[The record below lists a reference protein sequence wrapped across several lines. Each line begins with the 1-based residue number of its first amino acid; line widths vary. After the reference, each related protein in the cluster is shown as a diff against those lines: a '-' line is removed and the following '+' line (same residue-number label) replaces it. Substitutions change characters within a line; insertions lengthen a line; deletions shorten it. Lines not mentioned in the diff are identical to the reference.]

1 MAFDDSQSIDC
12 ALLGNDP
19 HNHNH
24 GKLNQSMILS
34 SEKSVRNNVKWTIRN
49 GISSASLRRYRSA
62 FHRDRKNT
70 SSTHSD
76 HSQTSSFPLFRRF
89 YMMGT
94 SLKQKRHRYPEN
106 KPTTR
111 DALLSDIIHAAPRIT
126 IRHVITTIF
135 ITIVSSFLLIS
146 MIVLDL
152 AYLKDALPD
161 VIDDG
166 LRLPHDDILCARYP
180 KICVMKGLVIIV
192 FIGITIILCCSI
204 LTLYT
209 RARRHSRSLV
219 RKTDELEKEKC
230 LTQKLLHEILPPCV
244 AKDLING
251 RKAPAEYFDSVTVYF
266 SDIVGFTGIAR

>member
-24 GKLNQSMILS
+24 EKLNQSMTLPTD
-34 SEKSVRNNVKWTIRN
+34 KPVRNNVKWTLRN
-49 GISSASLRRYRSA
+49 GISSTSLRRYQTA
-62 FHRDRKNT
+62 FHRNRKNT

-76 HSQTSSFPLFRRF
+76 NSQTSSFPLFRHF
-89 YMMGT
+89 YVMRT
-94 SLKQKRHRYPEN
+94 SMKQKRQRFSEN
-106 KPTTR
+106 KTTTR
-111 DALLSDIIHAAPRIT
+111 DSLLSDLINAAPRIT
-126 IRHVITTIF
+126 IRHVITTIS
-135 ITIVSSFLLIS
+135 ITIVSSFLLIL

-152 AYLKDALPD
+152 TYLNDALPD
-161 VIDDG
+161 VTDDG
-166 LRLPHDDILCARYP
+166 IGWSDDQTLCVRYP

-192 FIGITIILCCSI
+192 FIAITIILCCSI

-209 RARRHSRSLV
+209 RARRHSRLLV

-230 LTQKLLHEILPPCV
+230 LTQKLLHQILPPCV